1 MKKIKLKINDW
12 DGASLIVT
20 AIGDTSE
27 KDFDHYPSL
36 AYQPAFFDVA
46 DVETLLRQIA
56 KSSVSVVES
65 TEKIERFSKSETLQ
79 QELSEIV
86 GNVYEWD
93 IAELYSNDIV
103 ESSASEQT
111 LTENTYAT
119 LSVEEKLALAG
130 ISLQDLKKALGLT
143 S

>member
-1 MKKIKLKINDW
+1 MKKIKIKINDW
-12 DGASLIVT
+12 DGTSLTVT
-20 AIGDTSE
+20 AIGDISE
-27 KDFDHYPSL
+27 KDFDCYAPL

-65 TEKIERFSKSETLQ
+65 NQKVERFSKSEILQ

-93 IAELYSNDIV
+93 IADLYSSDII
-103 ESSASEQT
+103 ESGVSQQT
-111 LTENTYAT
+111 LAQDTYAT
-119 LSVEEKLALAG
+119 LSVKEKLALAG
-130 ISLQDLKKALGLT
+130 ISLEDLKEALGLT
-143 S
+143 N